1 MKTSNYLKPWGLSH
15 SNRMPAE
22 FHKAFQQDLDN
33 GLRQLEA
40 RDRRR
45 SLGEIAGVNLCSND
59 YLGLAESDALRAAVL
74 DAVQQAARVGGTGSR
89 LLSGHL
95 DVWDDLEQEF
105 AEFAGTEAALYFGSG
120 YAANIGLLTSVLR
133 KSDIVFSDELN
144 HASLIDGI
152 RLSGARKAIY
162 PHLDLN
168 VLEQGLRSRSNEGG
182 RKFVVTETVFSMDGD
197 VAPLVEMA
205 ELCERFGAGLILDE
219 AHATGVHG
227 PSGRGIAVAMGLA
240 ADAIGVTHMC
250 GKALAS
256 VGAFVCG
263 SAALKEHLVNHART
277 FIFSTAMPP
286 YMAEQIRAGLRLAL
300 TMDKQRE
307 ELLARAERL
316 AASLRSQ
323 GWDAGNGATQI
334 TPVVMGENEEAVAA
348 AEFLQQEGF
357 AVRAI
362 RPPTVPKG
370 SARLRLS
377 LTSRIAEDEIARLEN
392 SMYAWRDRAC
402 STAAAGRA

>member
-1 MKTSNYLKPWGLSH
+1 
-15 SNRMPAE
+15 MPAE
-22 FHKAFQQDLDN
+22 FHKTFQRDLRN
-33 GLRQLEA
+33 GLRELDA

-74 DAVQQAARVGGTGSR
+74 DAVKQAARVGGTGSR

-95 DVWDDLEQEF
+95 DVWDELEQEF

-120 YAANIGLLTSVLR
+120 YAANIGLLTSVLQR
-133 KSDIVFSDELN
+133 SDTVFSDELN

-168 VLEQGLRSRSNEGG
+168 ALEEGLRSRANEGG

-205 ELCERFGAGLILDE
+205 RLCERFGAGLILDE

-240 ADAIGVTHMC
+240 ANAVAAMHTC

-256 VGAFVCG
+256 AGAFVCG
-263 SAALKEHLVNHART
+263 CAALKEHLVNHART
-277 FIFSTAMPP
+277 FVFSTAMPP
-286 YMAEQIRAGLRLAL
+286 YIAGQILAAL
-300 TMDKQRE
+300 QIAQGMDVQ
-307 ELLARAERL
+307 RAELIANSQRL
-316 AASLRSQ
+316 AASLRQQ
-323 GWDAGNGATQI
+323 GYDAAGSSTQI
-334 TPVVMGENEEAVAA
+334 VPVVIGGNEEALQVAA
-348 AEFLQQEGF
+348 FLRTQGF

-362 RPPTVPKG
+362 RPPTVKEG

-377 LTSRIAEDEIARLEN
+377 VTCAIVASELERLEN
-392 SMYAWRDRAC
+392 CLRAWRAQHHVL
-402 STAAAGRA
+402 AAGCS